1 MPFGQNAMIRGAK
14 AEARNEKE
22 FVKVWKGDIEYRHS
36 HPSLREGRLRRESN
50 TLDFWNLWKI
60 TAAQRVLQIP
70 TYTGMMGCKF
80 QTTFTFVAARQFAVE
95 LG

>member
-60 TAAQRVLQIP
+60 TAA
-70 TYTGMMGCKF
+70 
-80 QTTFTFVAARQFAVE
+80 RQFAVE